1 MCQTICITLYTQAC
15 NNSFPYFVRVVRQ
28 VVVCMDNR
36 YVCFGK
42 NHIMR
47 NRNNCIHVRITRL
60 QCCAVLNEGHF
71 ATPTDP
77 YSTFEDKTTLL
88 RPDFQNW
95 FHAATRVWVPPRIEL
110 VCQRASWWTWC
121 APAWSCPSQGKPKMH
136 PVTEVWDNGLR
147 CMCHIR
153 CKCWI
158 YPFVEEEPYINWN
171 TKERLMGSFPSLKWR
186 HRMTKW
192 FTCTFS

>member
-1 MCQTICITLYTQAC
+1 MCFSWCKKLYFPDPLHQKMRSILLDTIIIVSFSKECEFGPQTIATVPAVLLPATPLIHPLIQSIWIGLGQHECALQISIRHPTLKVYMCQPICITLYTQAC

-47 NRNNCIHVRITRL
+47 NRNNCIHARITRL
-60 QCCAVLNEGHF
+60 QCCEVLNEGHF

-88 RPDFQNW
+88 RPDFQN
-95 FHAATRVWVPPRIEL
+95 
-110 VCQRASWWTWC
+110 
-121 APAWSCPSQGKPKMH
+121 
-136 PVTEVWDNGLR
+136 
-147 CMCHIR
+147 
-153 CKCWI
+153 
-158 YPFVEEEPYINWN
+158 
-171 TKERLMGSFPSLKWR
+171 
-186 HRMTKW
+186 
-192 FTCTFS
+192 